1 MSIDTPQN
9 IINRFNKPLWAI
21 RSSEMYRLLKDLKNY
36 VDTESC
42 NSFGEY
48 HHLVLKNDN
57 KEQVMQYL
65 QQQQHNL
72 LITAVKRQAGAFQP
86 VQQAIECLQA
96 PLGLG

>member
-1 MSIDTPQN
+1 
-9 IINRFNKPLWAI
+9 
-21 RSSEMYRLLKDLKNY
+21 MYRLLKDLKNY

-65 QQQQHNL
+65 QQQQHKN
-72 LITAVKRQAGAFQP
+72 IDMRTVQP
-86 VQQAIECLQA
+86 NIEDCFMQLMA
-96 PLGLG
+96 NN